1 MILLTHFISFSVL
14 SVQPQAELKAE
25 DIKTLWGFVAFCRVR
40 LTFAGFPNKPVSNFC
55 KRS

>member
-55 KRS
+55 KIS